1 MQSLIQGVG
10 YNLRGIWLGI
20 RTPKL
25 LWLGTLRFLAMI
37 LLTVAAATM
46 VFAYH
51 GPILDMLWNRP
62 QSHWVLWLWH
72 VVSWL
77 LSLLLA
83 GLSAIVAYLVGQL
96 LFAVVIMD
104 QMSKITQRIVTGRPP
119 IDGKRS
125 FFSQFGHLVSQ
136 EIPRSTIPILITL
149 ILMVLGWL
157 TPAGPVLAM
166 ITSVVAIVFLAWDH
180 TDLVPARQMQPFGQ
194 RFRFLMATLLFHVGF
209 GLLFLVPLFN
219 VVALSFAPVGG
230 TLYHLERDG

>member
-1 MQSLIQGVG
+1 MESLFQGVG

-25 LWLGTLRFLAMI
+25 LWLAALRFTAMVV
-37 LLTVAAATM
+37 LTLAAATV
-46 VFAYH
+46 VFAYR

-62 QSHWVLWLWH
+62 QSLWLLWLWY
-72 VVSWL
+72 VAAWL

-83 GLSAIVAYLVGQL
+83 VFSAIVAYLAGQL

-104 QMSKITQRIVTGRPP
+104 QMSKITQRVVTGRLP
-119 IDGKRS
+119 IECQRS
-125 FFSQFGHLVSQ
+125 FLSQLGYLVGQ

-149 ILMVLGWL
+149 MLMALSWL
-157 TPAGPVLAM
+157 TPGGPVVTA
-166 ITSVVAIVFLAWDH
+166 ITSLVAVVFLAWDH
-180 TDLVPARQMQPFGQ
+180 TDLFPAQQMQPFGQ
-194 RFRFLMATLLFHVGF
+194 RFRSLRATWLFHLGF

-230 TLYHLERDG
+230 TLYHLDRSR